1 MIKTR
6 VLILGGGFG
15 GLYAALEF
23 EKRRYP
29 DFEVTLIS
37 QENFFLFTPMLHEV
51 AASDLDVTHIVNPIR
66 KMLRHVRFFAGE
78 VLSVHL
84 AERRVIVAHGFDRHT
99 HSLEYDHIVFGLGCV
114 VNYCNLHGLRDSAL
128 QMKSLGDAITLRNRL
143 IEHLEEAGTD
153 CAEKDRAA
161 LLTFVVAGGGFAGV
175 ETVGSINDLLK
186 EALPYYS
193 NLKPEMVRVILVHPG
208 EYVLPELGK
217 ELGRYASRKLA
228 ERGVEI
234 RPNTKVKAVAA
245 KAVELTDGARIDSF
259 TLVWTAGT
267 SPHPL
272 LSQLDLAKECHR
284 FMVNASME
292 IEGFPGVWALGDCA
306 MIPDQHG
313 GYHPPTTQHASREG
327 KMLAHNIIA
336 SVRGEALRPFL
347 FKTLG
352 LLASIGRRTGV
363 ARILG
368 INFSGF
374 MAWWLWRTVYL
385 LKLPRLEKKLRVA
398 LDWTLDLFFTKD
410 FVQYLHGRS
419 PAMDDVA
426 TADTSG
432 AVSEASG
439 FAFPKVNQ
447 AETASLPQ
455 DVPPPLSS
463 TTI

>member
-1 MIKTR
+1 MKTR

-23 EKRRYP
+23 EKRRDP

-66 KMLRHVRFFAGE
+66 KMLRHVRFFEGE
-78 VLSVHL
+78 ILSVQL
-84 AERRVIVAHGFDRHT
+84 VERRIVVAHGFDRHT

-114 VNYCNLHGLRDSAL
+114 VNYYNIPGLRDRAL
-128 QMKSLGDAITLRNRL
+128 QMKSLGDAIALRNRL

-153 CAEKDRAA
+153 CAEKDRAT

-175 ETVGSINDLLK
+175 ETIGSINDLLK
-186 EALPYYS
+186 EALPYYP
-193 NLKPEMVRVILVHPG
+193 NLKPEMIRVILVHPG
-208 EYVLPELGK
+208 DFVLPELGK
-217 ELGRYASRKLA
+217 ELGRYASRKLG

-234 RPNTKVKAVAA
+234 RPNTKVKALTS
-245 KAVELTDGARIDSF
+245 KAVELTDGTRLDSF
-259 TLVWTAGT
+259 TLIWTAGT

-272 LSQLDLAKECHR
+272 LNQLDLPKECHR
-284 FMVNASME
+284 LKVSAAMAV
-292 IEGFPGVWALGDCA
+292 EGFSGVWALGDCA
-306 MIPDQHG
+306 MIPDQQG
-313 GYHPPTTQHASREG
+313 GYQPPTAQHASREG
-327 KMLAHNIIA
+327 KVLAHNIVA
-336 SVRGEALRPFL
+336 SVRGEAVMPFR

-374 MAWWLWRTVYL
+374 IAWWLWRTVYL

-426 TADTSG
+426 TPNTSG
-432 AVSEASG
+432 AVSEASR

-447 AETASLPQ
+447 AETARLSQ
-455 DVPPPLSS
+455 DGPPPLSA
-463 TTI
+463 TNT